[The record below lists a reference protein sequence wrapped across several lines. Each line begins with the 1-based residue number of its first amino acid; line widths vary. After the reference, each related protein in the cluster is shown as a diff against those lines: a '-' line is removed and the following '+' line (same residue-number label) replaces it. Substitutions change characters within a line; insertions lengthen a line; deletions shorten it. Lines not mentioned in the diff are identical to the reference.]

1 MPSKST
7 VKSEIRKLLRE
18 GVAPDGCSL
27 AKDHRWNCYRIK
39 ATKPQYSLPDGQRST
54 YVGSPDDPRY
64 KHWAGLIDRRNLL
77 KEYERLLKV
86 YERLD
91 KKKSKAGHTEGA
103 SVEWY
108 TPPEWI
114 DLARAVMGGIDLD
127 PASNPIAQA
136 WIKADRFYAK
146 DDDGLAQPWA
156 GRVWCNPPYGKFSR
170 PFMERGL
177 QFYKTGDVP
186 QCIFLVN
193 RTGAAWYVDLADQ
206 FDALC
211 QVRKRISFLNPEGK
225 VEGSPRYH
233 NDILYLGPN
242 VEKFVAVFSP
252 VGRLSR

>member
-1 MPSKST
+1 MPAKR
-7 VKSEIRKLLRE
+7 EIVAAIKKIERE
-18 GVAPDGCSL
+18 GYAPPGCAIVRVGGTKES
-27 AKDHRWNCYRIK
+27 YRVI
-39 ATKPQYSLPDGQRST
+39 ATQSRYSLPGGKKAIYLGKEDNPKYLRW
-54 YVGSPDDPRY
+54 VE
-64 KHWAGLIDRRNLL
+64 LFERRKLL
-77 KEYERLLKV
+77 KEY
-86 YERLD
+86 
-91 KKKSKAGHTEGA
+91 KKALNLIEKGEQLAPESPEAP

-114 DLARAVMGGIDLD
+114 AMARAVMGGIDLD

-136 WIKADRFYAK
+136 WIKADRFYTK

-170 PFMERGL
+170 LFIERGL

-186 QCIFLVN
+186 QCIFMVN